1 MKHRE
6 VYEWAVKGIR
16 AEVEKLDNDI
26 RKGLR
31 LIEQYEKGE
40 QPKTPKTRNEIW
52 AIIQRKREEIEELDR
67 KRIGLEFDIEEL

>member
-1 MKHRE
+1 MKQRE

-26 RKGLR
+26 RTGQR
-31 LIEQYEKGE
+31 LLEQYEKGE
-40 QPKTPKTRNEIW
+40 QPKTPKSASEIR

>member
-1 MKHRE
+1 MTRKE

-31 LIEQYEKGE
+31 LLEQYEKGE
-40 QPKTPKTRNEIW
+40 QPKTPKTPSELW
-52 AIIQRKREEIEELDR
+52 AIIQHKREEIEELDR
-67 KRIGLEFDIEEL
+67 KRIELQFDMEDL

>member
-1 MKHRE
+1 MTHKE
-6 VYEWAVKGIR
+6 IYEWAVKGIR

-26 RKGLR
+26 RTGQR
-31 LIEQYEKGE
+31 LLEQYEKGE
-40 QPKTPKTRNEIW
+40 QPKTPKTPQEIR

>member
-1 MKHRE
+1 MTHKE

-31 LIEQYEKGE
+31 LLEQYEKGE
-40 QPKTPKTRNEIW
+40 QPKTPKSASEIW
-52 AIIQRKREEIEELDR
+52 AIIQRKREEIEELDK
-67 KRIGLEFDIEEL
+67 KRIELQFDMEEL

>member
-1 MKHRE
+1 MKQRE

-31 LIEQYEKGE
+31 LLEQYEKGE
-40 QPKTPKTRNEIW
+40 QPKTPKAPSEIW
-52 AIIQRKREEIEELDR
+52 AIIQSKREEIEELNK